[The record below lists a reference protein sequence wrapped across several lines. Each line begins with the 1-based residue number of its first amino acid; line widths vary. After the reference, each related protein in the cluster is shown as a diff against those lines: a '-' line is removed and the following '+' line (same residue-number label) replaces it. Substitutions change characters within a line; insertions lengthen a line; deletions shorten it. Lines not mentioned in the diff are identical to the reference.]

1 MEKATDKKLYQSVKA
16 KADKIYARPGLYKSA
31 YIQKEYQR
39 LGGTYSGKKPDT
51 NKGVQRWLTGENW
64 VEVSPYLKDNKKV
77 KCGTTPNMNKAC
89 RALVRVNDK
98 TPITI
103 PELLKIH
110 SKSKLL
116 ELVEK
121 KKKDMDGRIMWR
133 KGIFKPSK

>member
-1 MEKATDKKLYQSVKA
+1 MDKAKDKKLYQSVKD

-39 LGGTYSGKKPDT
+39 QGGTYIGPKPSKNT
-51 NKGVQRWLTGENW
+51 GVQRWLLGEEW
-64 VEVSPYLKDNKKV
+64 VEVMPYLKDNKKV

-89 RALVRVNDK
+89 RPLIRINKD

-116 ELVEK
+116 KLVEMK
-121 KKKDMDGRIMWR
+121 KWIWMGE
-133 KGIFKPSK
+133 